1 MGDTSSSPPPLPAL
15 YSTTR
20 GLYLRAL
27 EPSKVKPS
35 GGLRQSPG
43 EVRLEPCNWL
53 IDQGRV

>member
-1 MGDTSSSPPPLPAL
+1 MGYMSASPPPLSAL
-15 YSTTR
+15 YSTVR